1 MKLLKGTTLILAGM
15 LLCSCTTEHKISK
28 QEVAESISDISSD
41 EEGNVSIVL
50 EDGRVFSLGNLKGE
64 KGEDGVD
71 GKDGETTIQTITK
84 NGKDGKNGTNGKDGS
99 NGIDGKNGTDGKD
112 GSNGKDGK
120 NGIDG
125 KDGKNGSN
133 GLNGKD
139 GKDGTSG
146 KDGVNGKDGIGIK
159 NSTINN
165 KGELIITYTDNSSV
179 NLGVVKNIEKFVTD
193 LKVEENVL
201 YVYYSDGSKKKLDL
215 KNVIYSTPD
224 PGVRSE
230 PTAEPTVEPTQ
241 EPTVEPTIEPT
252 PEPVIP
258 SPEQTQPEIPDFG
271 W

>member
-1 MKLLKGTTLILAGM
+1 MKLLKGTALILAGM
-15 LLCSCTTEHKISK
+15 LLCSCAAEHKISK

-64 KGEDGVD
+64 KGKDGE
-71 GKDGETTIQTITK
+71 DGETTIQTITK
-84 NGKDGKNGTNGKDGS
+84 NGKDGKNG
-99 NGIDGKNGTDGKD
+99 I
-112 GSNGKDGK
+112 
-120 NGIDG
+120 
-125 KDGKNGSN
+125 DGKNGSN

-139 GKDGTSG
+139 GKDGISG

-193 LKVEENVL
+193 LKVEENDL

-215 KNVIYSTPD
+215 KKVIYATPD
-224 PGVRSE
+224 SGVRPE
-230 PTAEPTVEPTQ
+230 PTAEPTQEPTLEPIIPTP
-241 EPTVEPTIEPT
+241 EPTVEPT
-252 PEPVIP
+252 PEPAPV
-258 SPEQTQPEIPDFG
+258 EPDFG

>member
-1 MKLLKGTTLILAGM
+1 MKLLKGTALILAGM
-15 LLCSCTTEHKISK
+15 LLCSCAAEHKISK

-64 KGEDGVD
+64 KGKDGE
-71 GKDGETTIQTITK
+71 DGETTIQTITK
-84 NGKDGKNGTNGKDGS
+84 NGKDGKNG
-99 NGIDGKNGTDGKD
+99 I
-112 GSNGKDGK
+112 
-120 NGIDG
+120 
-125 KDGKNGSN
+125 DGKNGSN

-139 GKDGTSG
+139 GKDGISG

-165 KGELIITYTDNSSV
+165 KDELIITYTDNSSV

-193 LKVEENVL
+193 LKVEENDL

-215 KNVIYSTPD
+215 KKVIYATPD
-224 PGVRSE
+224 PGVRPE
-230 PTAEPTVEPTQ
+230 PTAEPTQEPTLEPIIPTP
-241 EPTVEPTIEPT
+241 EPTVEPT
-252 PEPVIP
+252 PEPAPV
-258 SPEQTQPEIPDFG
+258 EPDFG

>member
-1 MKLLKGTTLILAGM
+1 MKLLKGTTLILAGV
-15 LLCSCTTEHKISK
+15 LLCSCAVEQKISK

-84 NGKDGKNGTNGKDGS
+84 NGKDGS

-112 GSNGKDGK
+112 GRNGKDGK
-120 NGIDG
+120 NGI
-125 KDGKNGSN
+125 N

-179 NLGVVKNIEKFVTD
+179 NLGVVKNVEKFVTD
-193 LKVEENVL
+193 LKVEENDL

-215 KNVIYSTPD
+215 KNVIYASPD
-224 PGVRSE
+224 PGVRPE
-230 PTAEPTVEPTQ
+230 PTAEPTQ
-241 EPTVEPTIEPT
+241 EPTIEPA
-252 PEPVIP
+252 PEP
-258 SPEQTQPEIPDFG
+258 TQPEISDFG

>member
-1 MKLLKGTTLILAGM
+1 MKLLRGTTLILAGV
-15 LLCSCTTEHKISK
+15 LLCSCAVEQKISK

-50 EDGRVFSLGNLKGE
+50 EDGRFFSLGNLKGE

-71 GKDGETTIQTITK
+71 GKDGETTIQTISK

-99 NGIDGKNGTDGKD
+99 NGIDGKNGADGKD

-125 KDGKNGSN
+125 KNGSN
-133 GLNGKD
+133 GFNGKD
-139 GKDGTSG
+139 GKTGTSG
-146 KDGVNGKDGIGIK
+146 KVGVNGKDGIGIK
-159 NSTINN
+159 KTIINN
-165 KGELIITYTDNSSV
+165 EGELIITYTDNSSV

-193 LKVEENVL
+193 LKVEENDL

-215 KNVIYSTPD
+215 KNVIYATPD
-224 PGVRSE
+224 PGVR
-230 PTAEPTVEPTQ
+230 PEPTVEPTQ
-241 EPTVEPTIEPT
+241 EPTVEPTMEPT
-252 PEPVIP
+252 PEPVP
-258 SPEQTQPEIPDFG
+258 VEPDFE

>member
-1 MKLLKGTTLILAGM
+1 MKLFKGSALILAGM
-15 LLCSCTTEHKISK
+15 LLCSCTAEQKISK

-41 EEGNVSIVL
+41 EDWNVSIVL

-64 KGEDGVD
+64 KGEDG
-71 GKDGETTIQTITK
+71 ETTIQTITK
-84 NGKDGKNGTNGKDGS
+84 NGKDGS
-99 NGIDGKNGTDGKD
+99 NGIDGKNGADGKD

-139 GKDGTSG
+139 GKDG
-146 KDGVNGKDGIGIK
+146 IGIK
-159 NSTINN
+159 DFGINN

-179 NLGVVKNIEKFVTD
+179 NLGVVKNVEKFVTD
-193 LKVEENVL
+193 LNVEDNDL

-215 KNVIYSTPD
+215 KKVIYATPD
-224 PGVRSE
+224 PGVRPE
-230 PTAEPTVEPTQ
+230 PTAEPTTEPTL
-241 EPTVEPTIEPT
+241 EPIIPTPTVEPA
-252 PEPVIP
+252 PEPAPV
-258 SPEQTQPEIPDFG
+258 EPDFG

>member
-1 MKLLKGTTLILAGM
+1 MECMKLLKGTALILAGM
-15 LLCSCTTEHKISK
+15 LLCSCAAEHKISK

-64 KGEDGVD
+64 KGKDGE
-71 GKDGETTIQTITK
+71 DGETTIQTITK
-84 NGKDGKNGTNGKDGS
+84 NGKDGKNG
-99 NGIDGKNGTDGKD
+99 I
-112 GSNGKDGK
+112 
-120 NGIDG
+120 
-125 KDGKNGSN
+125 DGKNGSN

-139 GKDGTSG
+139 GKDGISG

-193 LKVEENVL
+193 LEGQENDL

-215 KNVIYSTPD
+215 KKVIYATPD
-224 PGVRSE
+224 PGVRPE
-230 PTAEPTVEPTQ
+230 PTAEPTQEPTLEPIIPTP
-241 EPTVEPTIEPT
+241 EPTVEPT
-252 PEPVIP
+252 PEPAPV
-258 SPEQTQPEIPDFG
+258 EPDFG

>member
-1 MKLLKGTTLILAGM
+1 MKLLRGTTLILAGV
-15 LLCSCTTEHKISK
+15 LLCSCAVEQKISK

-71 GKDGETTIQTITK
+71 GETAIQTITK

-99 NGIDGKNGTDGKD
+99 NGIDGKNGADGKD
-112 GSNGKDGK
+112 GRNGKDGK
-120 NGIDG
+120 NGI
-125 KDGKNGSN
+125 N

-139 GKDGTSG
+139 GKTGTSG
-146 KDGVNGKDGIGIK
+146 KDGANGKDGIGIK

-193 LKVEENVL
+193 LKVEENDL

-215 KNVIYSTPD
+215 KNVIYATPD
-224 PGVRSE
+224 PGVR
-230 PTAEPTVEPTQ
+230 PEPTVEPTQ
-241 EPTVEPTIEPT
+241 EPTIEPT
-252 PEPVIP
+252 SEP
-258 SPEQTQPEIPDFG
+258 TQPEISDFG

>member
-1 MKLLKGTTLILAGM
+1 MKLLRETTLILAGV
-15 LLCSCTTEHKISK
+15 LLCSCAVEQKISK

-64 KGEDGVD
+64 DGVD
-71 GKDGETTIQTITK
+71 GKDGEITIQTITK

-99 NGIDGKNGTDGKD
+99 NGIDGKNGAD
-112 GSNGKDGK
+112 GKDGK
-120 NGIDG
+120 NGI
-125 KDGKNGSN
+125 N

-139 GKDGTSG
+139 GKAGTLG

-193 LKVEENVL
+193 LKVEENDL

-215 KNVIYSTPD
+215 KNVIYASPD
-224 PGVRSE
+224 PGVR
-230 PTAEPTVEPTQ
+230 PEPTVEPTQ

-252 PEPVIP
+252 PEP
-258 SPEQTQPEIPDFG
+258 TQPEISDFG

>member
-1 MKLLKGTTLILAGM
+1 MECMKLFKGSALILAGM
-15 LLCSCTTEHKISK
+15 LLCSCTAEQKISK

-64 KGEDGVD
+64 KGEDG
-71 GKDGETTIQTITK
+71 ETTIQTITK
-84 NGKDGKNGTNGKDGS
+84 NGKDGS
-99 NGIDGKNGTDGKD
+99 NGIDGKNGADGKD

-139 GKDGTSG
+139 GKDGISG
-146 KDGVNGKDGIGIK
+146 KDGVNGKDGIGLK
-159 NSTINN
+159 DFGINN

-179 NLGVVKNIEKFVTD
+179 NLGVVKNVEKFVTD
-193 LKVEENVL
+193 LNVEDNDL

-215 KNVIYSTPD
+215 KKVIYATPD
-224 PGVRSE
+224 PGIRPE
-230 PTAEPTVEPTQ
+230 PTAEPTTEPVI
-241 EPTVEPTIEPT
+241 PMPEPT
-252 PEPVIP
+252 PEPIEPTIVP
-258 SPEQTQPEIPDFG
+258 TPEPVPVEPDFG

>member
-1 MKLLKGTTLILAGM
+1 MKLLKGTALILAGM
-15 LLCSCTTEHKISK
+15 LLCSCAAEHKISK

-64 KGEDGVD
+64 KGKAGE
-71 GKDGETTIQTITK
+71 DGETTIQTITK
-84 NGKDGKNGTNGKDGS
+84 NGKDGKNG
-99 NGIDGKNGTDGKD
+99 I
-112 GSNGKDGK
+112 
-120 NGIDG
+120 
-125 KDGKNGSN
+125 DGKNGSN

-139 GKDGTSG
+139 GKDGISG

-193 LKVEENVL
+193 LKVEENDL

-215 KNVIYSTPD
+215 KKVIYATPD
-224 PGVRSE
+224 PGVRPE
-230 PTAEPTVEPTQ
+230 PTAEPTQEPTLEPIIPTP
-241 EPTVEPTIEPT
+241 EPTVEPT
-252 PEPVIP
+252 PEPAPV
-258 SPEQTQPEIPDFG
+258 EPDFG

>member
-1 MKLLKGTTLILAGM
+1 MKLLRGTTLILAGV
-15 LLCSCTTEHKISK
+15 LLCSCAVEQKISK

-99 NGIDGKNGTDGKD
+99 NGIDGKNGADGKD
-112 GSNGKDGK
+112 GRNGKDGK
-120 NGIDG
+120 NGI
-125 KDGKNGSN
+125 N

-139 GKDGTSG
+139 GKDGISG

-179 NLGVVKNIEKFVTD
+179 NLGVVKNVEKFVMD
-193 LKVEENVL
+193 LKVEDNDL
-201 YVYYSDGSKKKLDL
+201 YVYYSDGTKKKLDL
-215 KNVIYSTPD
+215 KNVIYASPD
-224 PGVRSE
+224 PGVRPE

-252 PEPVIP
+252 PEP
-258 SPEQTQPEIPDFG
+258 TQPEISDFG

>member
-15 LLCSCTTEHKISK
+15 LLCSCTTEQKLSK

-64 KGEDGVD
+64 KGKDGE
-71 GKDGETTIQTITK
+71 DGETTIQTITK
-84 NGKDGKNGTNGKDGS
+84 NGKDGS
-99 NGIDGKNGTDGKD
+99 NGIDGKNGAD
-112 GSNGKDGK
+112 GKDGK
-120 NGIDG
+120 NGI
-125 KDGKNGSN
+125 DGKNGSN

-139 GKDGTSG
+139 GKDGISG

-165 KGELIITYTDNSSV
+165 KGELIIAYTDNSSV

-193 LKVEENVL
+193 LKVEENDL

-215 KNVIYSTPD
+215 KKVIYATPD
-224 PGVRSE
+224 PGVR
-230 PTAEPTVEPTQ
+230 PEPTVEPA
-241 EPTVEPTIEPT
+241 
-252 PEPVIP
+252 PEPVP
-258 SPEQTQPEIPDFG
+258 VEPDFG

>member
-1 MKLLKGTTLILAGM
+1 MKLFKGSALILAGM
-15 LLCSCTTEHKISK
+15 LLCSYTVEQKISK

-50 EDGRVFSLGNLKGE
+50 EDDRVFSLGNLKGE
-64 KGEDGVD
+64 KGEDG
-71 GKDGETTIQTITK
+71 ETTIQTITK
-84 NGKDGKNGTNGKDGS
+84 NGKDGS
-99 NGIDGKNGTDGKD
+99 NGIDGKNGADGKD

-139 GKDGTSG
+139 GKDG
-146 KDGVNGKDGIGIK
+146 IGIK
-159 NSTINN
+159 DFGINN

-179 NLGVVKNIEKFVTD
+179 NLGVVKNVEKFVTD
-193 LKVEENVL
+193 LNVEDNDL

-215 KNVIYSTPD
+215 KNVIYATPD
-224 PGVRSE
+224 PGVRPE
-230 PTAEPTVEPTQ
+230 PTAEPTTEPTL
-241 EPTVEPTIEPT
+241 EPIIPTPTVEPT
-252 PEPVIP
+252 PEPAPV
-258 SPEQTQPEIPDFG
+258 EPDFG

>member
-1 MKLLKGTTLILAGM
+1 MKLLKGTALILAGM
-15 LLCSCTTEHKISK
+15 LLCSCAAEHKISK

-64 KGEDGVD
+64 KGKDGE
-71 GKDGETTIQTITK
+71 DGETTIQTITK
-84 NGKDGKNGTNGKDGS
+84 NGKDGS
-99 NGIDGKNGTDGKD
+99 NGIDGKNGADGKD

-125 KDGKNGSN
+125 KNGSN

-139 GKDGTSG
+139 GKDGISG

-193 LKVEENVL
+193 LKVEENAL

-215 KNVIYSTPD
+215 KKVIYATPD
-224 PGVRSE
+224 PGVRPE
-230 PTAEPTVEPTQ
+230 PTAEPTQ
-241 EPTVEPTIEPT
+241 EPT
-252 PEPVIP
+252 PEPIEP
-258 SPEQTQPEIPDFG
+258 TIAPTPEASDFG

>member
-1 MKLLKGTTLILAGM
+1 MKLLKGTALILAGM
-15 LLCSCTTEHKISK
+15 LLCSCAAEHKISK

-64 KGEDGVD
+64 KGKDGE
-71 GKDGETTIQTITK
+71 DGETTIQTITK
-84 NGKDGKNGTNGKDGS
+84 NGKDGS
-99 NGIDGKNGTDGKD
+99 NGIDGKNGADGKD

-125 KDGKNGSN
+125 KNGSN

-139 GKDGTSG
+139 GKDGISG

-193 LKVEENVL
+193 LKVEENAL

-215 KNVIYSTPD
+215 KKVIYATPD
-224 PGVRSE
+224 LGVRPE
-230 PTAEPTVEPTQ
+230 PTAEPTQ
-241 EPTVEPTIEPT
+241 EPT
-252 PEPVIP
+252 PEPIEP
-258 SPEQTQPEIPDFG
+258 TIAPTPEASDFG

>member
-15 LLCSCTTEHKISK
+15 LLCSCTEEHKISK

-84 NGKDGKNGTNGKDGS
+84 NGKDGS
-99 NGIDGKNGTDGKD
+99 NGIDGKNGADGKD
-112 GSNGKDGK
+112 GSN
-120 NGIDG
+120 G

-139 GKDGTSG
+139 GKAGTSG

-193 LKVEENVL
+193 LKVEENDL

-215 KNVIYSTPD
+215 KNVIYATPD
-224 PGVRSE
+224 PGVRPE
-230 PTAEPTVEPTQ
+230 PTAEPTTEPIIPTL
-241 EPTVEPTIEPT
+241 EPTVEPT
-252 PEPVIP
+252 PEP
-258 SPEQTQPEIPDFG
+258 TQPEISGFG

>member
-1 MKLLKGTTLILAGM
+1 MKLFKGSALILAGM
-15 LLCSCTTEHKISK
+15 LLCSCTTEQKISK

-64 KGEDGVD
+64 KGKDGE
-71 GKDGETTIQTITK
+71 DGETTIQTITK

-99 NGIDGKNGTDGKD
+99 NGIDGKNGAV
-112 GSNGKDGK
+112 
-120 NGIDG
+120 G

-139 GKDGTSG
+139 GKDGISG

-159 NSTINN
+159 DSRINN

-193 LKVEENVL
+193 LKVEENDL

-215 KNVIYSTPD
+215 KNVIYATPD
-224 PGVRSE
+224 PGVRPE
-230 PTAEPTVEPTQ
+230 PTAEPTTEPTLEPIIPTP
-241 EPTVEPTIEPT
+241 EPTVEPT
-252 PEPVIP
+252 PESVPV
-258 SPEQTQPEIPDFG
+258 ETDF
-271 W
+271 

>member
-71 GKDGETTIQTITK
+71 GETAIQTITK

-99 NGIDGKNGTDGKD
+99 NGIDGKNGADGKD
-112 GSNGKDGK
+112 GRNGKDGK
-120 NGIDG
+120 NGI
-125 KDGKNGSN
+125 N

-139 GKDGTSG
+139 GKTGTSG
-146 KDGVNGKDGIGIK
+146 KDGANGKDGIGIK

-193 LKVEENVL
+193 LKVEENDL

-215 KNVIYSTPD
+215 KNVIYATPD
-224 PGVRSE
+224 PGVR
-230 PTAEPTVEPTQ
+230 PEPTVEPTQ
-241 EPTVEPTIEPT
+241 EPTVEPTMEPT
-252 PEPVIP
+252 PEPVP
-258 SPEQTQPEIPDFG
+258 VEPDFG

>member
-15 LLCSCTTEHKISK
+15 LLCSCTTEQKISK

-50 EDGRVFSLGNLKGE
+50 EDGRTFSLGNFKGE

-84 NGKDGKNGTNGKDGS
+84 NGKDGKNG
-99 NGIDGKNGTDGKD
+99 I
-112 GSNGKDGK
+112 
-120 NGIDG
+120 
-125 KDGKNGSN
+125 N

-139 GKDGTSG
+139 GKNGTSG

-193 LKVEENVL
+193 LKVEENDL

-215 KNVIYSTPD
+215 KNVIYASPD
-224 PGVRSE
+224 PGIR
-230 PTAEPTVEPTQ
+230 PEPTVEPTTEPTIEPIIPTL
-241 EPTVEPTIEPT
+241 EPTVEPVIST
-252 PEPVIP
+252 PEL
-258 SPEQTQPEIPDFG
+258 TQPEIPDFG

>member
-1 MKLLKGTTLILAGM
+1 MKLLRGTTLILAGV
-15 LLCSCTTEHKISK
+15 LLCSCAVEQKISK

-84 NGKDGKNGTNGKDGS
+84 NGKDGS

-112 GSNGKDGK
+112 GRNGKDGK
-120 NGIDG
+120 NGI
-125 KDGKNGSN
+125 DGKNGSN

-139 GKDGTSG
+139 GKAGTSG

-193 LKVEENVL
+193 LKVEENDL
-201 YVYYSDGSKKKLDL
+201 YVCYSDGSKKKLDL
-215 KNVIYSTPD
+215 KNVIYATPD
-224 PGVRSE
+224 PGVR
-230 PTAEPTVEPTQ
+230 PEPTVEPTQ
-241 EPTVEPTIEPT
+241 EPTVEPTVEPT
-252 PEPVIP
+252 PEP
-258 SPEQTQPEIPDFG
+258 TQPEISDFG

>member
-1 MKLLKGTTLILAGM
+1 MKLFKGSALILAGM
-15 LLCSCTTEHKISK
+15 LLCSCTTEQKISK

-64 KGEDGVD
+64 KGKDGE
-71 GKDGETTIQTITK
+71 DGETTIQTITK

-99 NGIDGKNGTDGKD
+99 NGIDGKNGADGKD

-139 GKDGTSG
+139 GKDGIPG

-159 NSTINN
+159 DSRINN

-193 LKVEENVL
+193 LKVEENDL

-215 KNVIYSTPD
+215 KNVIYATPD
-224 PGVRSE
+224 PGVRPE
-230 PTAEPTVEPTQ
+230 PTAEPTTEPTLEPIIPTP
-241 EPTVEPTIEPT
+241 EPTVEPT
-252 PEPVIP
+252 PEPVP
-258 SPEQTQPEIPDFG
+258 VEPDFG

>member
-1 MKLLKGTTLILAGM
+1 MKLLKGTTLILAGV
-15 LLCSCTTEHKISK
+15 LLCSCAVEQKISK

-50 EDGRVFSLGNLKGE
+50 EDGRVFSLGNLKG
-64 KGEDGVD
+64 KKSEDGVD

-84 NGKDGKNGTNGKDGS
+84 NGKDGS

-112 GSNGKDGK
+112 GRNGKDGK

-125 KDGKNGSN
+125 KDGKNGIN

-179 NLGVVKNIEKFVTD
+179 NLGVVKNVEKFVTD
-193 LKVEENVL
+193 LKVEENDL

-215 KNVIYSTPD
+215 KNVIYASPD
-224 PGVRSE
+224 PGVRPE
-230 PTAEPTVEPTQ
+230 PTSEPTVEPA
-241 EPTVEPTIEPT
+241 
-252 PEPVIP
+252 PEP
-258 SPEQTQPEIPDFG
+258 TQPEISDFG

>member
-1 MKLLKGTTLILAGM
+1 MECMKLLKGTALILAGM
-15 LLCSCTTEHKISK
+15 LLCSCAAEHKISK

-64 KGEDGVD
+64 KG
-71 GKDGETTIQTITK
+71 KDGEDGKTTIQTITK

-99 NGIDGKNGTDGKD
+99 NGIDGKNGADGKD

-125 KDGKNGSN
+125 KNGSN

-139 GKDGTSG
+139 GKDGISG

-215 KNVIYSTPD
+215 KKVINATPD
-224 PGVRSE
+224 PGVRPEPTVEPTTE
-230 PTAEPTVEPTQ
+230 PTAEPTQ
-241 EPTVEPTIEPT
+241 EPT
-252 PEPVIP
+252 PEPIEPTIAPTPVA
-258 SPEQTQPEIPDFG
+258 SDFG

>member
-1 MKLLKGTTLILAGM
+1 MKLLRGTTLILAGV
-15 LLCSCTTEHKISK
+15 LLCSCAVEQKISK

-84 NGKDGKNGTNGKDGS
+84 NGKDGS
-99 NGIDGKNGTDGKD
+99 NGIDGKNGADGKD
-112 GSNGKDGK
+112 GSN
-120 NGIDG
+120 G

-139 GKDGTSG
+139 GKAGTSG

-193 LKVEENVL
+193 LKVEENDL
-201 YVYYSDGSKKKLDL
+201 YVYYSDGTKKKLDL
-215 KNVIYSTPD
+215 KNVIYATPD
-224 PGVRSE
+224 PGVRPE
-230 PTAEPTVEPTQ
+230 PTTEPIIPTLEPTVEPT
-241 EPTVEPTIEPT
+241 
-252 PEPVIP
+252 PEP
-258 SPEQTQPEIPDFG
+258 TQPEISGFG

>member
-1 MKLLKGTTLILAGM
+1 MKLLKGTTLILAGV
-15 LLCSCTTEHKISK
+15 LLCSCAVEQKISK

-84 NGKDGKNGTNGKDGS
+84 KGKDGKNGKDGS

-112 GSNGKDGK
+112 GRNGKDGK

-125 KDGKNGSN
+125 KDGKNGIN

-193 LKVEENVL
+193 LKVEENDL

-215 KNVIYSTPD
+215 KNVIYASPD
-224 PGVRSE
+224 PGIR
-230 PTAEPTVEPTQ
+230 PEPTVEPTTEPTIEPIIPTL
-241 EPTVEPTIEPT
+241 EPTVEPVIPT
-252 PEPVIP
+252 PEL
-258 SPEQTQPEIPDFG
+258 TQPEIPDFG

>member
-1 MKLLKGTTLILAGM
+1 MKLLKGTALILAGM
-15 LLCSCTTEHKISK
+15 LLCSCITEHKISK

-64 KGEDGVD
+64 KGKDGE
-71 GKDGETTIQTITK
+71 DGETTIQTITK
-84 NGKDGKNGTNGKDGS
+84 NGKDGKNG
-99 NGIDGKNGTDGKD
+99 I
-112 GSNGKDGK
+112 
-120 NGIDG
+120 
-125 KDGKNGSN
+125 DGKNGSN

-139 GKDGTSG
+139 GKDGISG

-193 LKVEENVL
+193 LKVEENDL

-215 KNVIYSTPD
+215 KKVIYATPD
-224 PGVRSE
+224 PGVRPE
-230 PTAEPTVEPTQ
+230 PTAEPTQEPTLEPIIPTP
-241 EPTVEPTIEPT
+241 EPTVEPT
-252 PEPVIP
+252 PEPAPV
-258 SPEQTQPEIPDFG
+258 EPDFG

>member
-1 MKLLKGTTLILAGM
+1 MKLLKGTTLILVGV
-15 LLCSCTTEHKISK
+15 LLCSCAVEQKISK

-50 EDGRVFSLGNLKGE
+50 EDGRFFSLGNLKGE

-84 NGKDGKNGTNGKDGS
+84 NGKDGS

-112 GSNGKDGK
+112 GRNGKDGK
-120 NGIDG
+120 SGI
-125 KDGKNGSN
+125 DGKNGSN

-139 GKDGTSG
+139 GKAGTSG

-193 LKVEENVL
+193 LKVEENDL

-215 KNVIYSTPD
+215 KNVIYATPD
-224 PGVRSE
+224 PGVR
-230 PTAEPTVEPTQ
+230 PEPTVEPTQ
-241 EPTVEPTIEPT
+241 EPTVEPT
-252 PEPVIP
+252 PEP
-258 SPEQTQPEIPDFG
+258 TQPEISDFG

>member
-15 LLCSCTTEHKISK
+15 LLCSCAAEQKLSK

-64 KGEDGVD
+64 KGKDGE
-71 GKDGETTIQTITK
+71 DGETTIQTITK
-84 NGKDGKNGTNGKDGS
+84 NGKDGS

-112 GSNGKDGK
+112 GSNG
-120 NGIDG
+120 
-125 KDGKNGSN
+125 
-133 GLNGKD
+133 LNGKD
-139 GKDGTSG
+139 GKDGISG

-193 LKVEENVL
+193 LKVEENDL

-215 KNVIYSTPD
+215 KKVIYATPD
-224 PGVRSE
+224 PGVR
-230 PTAEPTVEPTQ
+230 PEPTVEPTT
-241 EPTVEPTIEPT
+241 EPTLEPIIPT
-252 PEPVIP
+252 PEPA
-258 SPEQTQPEIPDFG
+258 PEPVPVEPDFG

>member
-1 MKLLKGTTLILAGM
+1 MKLLRETTLILAGV
-15 LLCSCTTEHKISK
+15 LLCSCAVEQKISK

-64 KGEDGVD
+64 DGVD
-71 GKDGETTIQTITK
+71 GKDGEITIQTITK

-99 NGIDGKNGTDGKD
+99 NGIDGKNGAD
-112 GSNGKDGK
+112 GKDGK
-120 NGIDG
+120 NGI
-125 KDGKNGSN
+125 N

-139 GKDGTSG
+139 GKAGTLG

-193 LKVEENVL
+193 LKVEENDL

-215 KNVIYSTPD
+215 KNVIYASPD
-224 PGVRSE
+224 PGVRPE

-252 PEPVIP
+252 PEP
-258 SPEQTQPEIPDFG
+258 TQPEISDFG

>member
-1 MKLLKGTTLILAGM
+1 MECMKLFKGSALILAGM
-15 LLCSCTTEHKISK
+15 LLCSCTTEQKISK

-64 KGEDGVD
+64 KGKDGE
-71 GKDGETTIQTITK
+71 DGETTIQTITK

-99 NGIDGKNGTDGKD
+99 NGIDGKNGA
-112 GSNGKDGK
+112 
-120 NGIDG
+120 DG

-139 GKDGTSG
+139 GKDGIPG

-159 NSTINN
+159 DSRINN

-193 LKVEENVL
+193 LKVEENDL

-215 KNVIYSTPD
+215 KNVIYATPD
-224 PGVRSE
+224 PGVRPE
-230 PTAEPTVEPTQ
+230 PTAEPTTEPTLEPIIPTP
-241 EPTVEPTIEPT
+241 EPTVEPT
-252 PEPVIP
+252 PEPVP
-258 SPEQTQPEIPDFG
+258 VEPDFG

>member
-1 MKLLKGTTLILAGM
+1 MKLLRETTLILAGV
-15 LLCSCTTEHKISK
+15 LLCSCAVEQKISK

-64 KGEDGVD
+64 DGVD
-71 GKDGETTIQTITK
+71 GKDGEITIQTITK

-99 NGIDGKNGTDGKD
+99 NGIDGKNGAD
-112 GSNGKDGK
+112 GKDGK
-120 NGIDG
+120 NGI
-125 KDGKNGSN
+125 N

-139 GKDGTSG
+139 GKAGTSG

-193 LKVEENVL
+193 LKVEENDL

-215 KNVIYSTPD
+215 KNVIYASPD
-224 PGVRSE
+224 PGVRPE

-252 PEPVIP
+252 PEP
-258 SPEQTQPEIPDFG
+258 TQPEISDFG

>member
-1 MKLLKGTTLILAGM
+1 MKLLKGTTLILSGM
-15 LLCSCTTEHKISK
+15 LLCSCATEQKLSK

-64 KGEDGVD
+64 KGKDGVD

-84 NGKDGKNGTNGKDGS
+84 NGKDGS
-99 NGIDGKNGTDGKD
+99 NGIDGKNGADGKD

-125 KDGKNGSN
+125 KNGSN

-139 GKDGTSG
+139 GKDGISG

-193 LKVEENVL
+193 LKVEENAL

-215 KNVIYSTPD
+215 KKVIYATPD
-224 PGVRSE
+224 PGVRPE
-230 PTAEPTVEPTQ
+230 PTAEPTQ
-241 EPTVEPTIEPT
+241 EPT
-252 PEPVIP
+252 PEPIEPTIVP
-258 SPEQTQPEIPDFG
+258 TPEASDFG

>member
-1 MKLLKGTTLILAGM
+1 MKLFKRSALILAGM

-64 KGEDGVD
+64 KGKDGE
-71 GKDGETTIQTITK
+71 DGETTIQTITK
-84 NGKDGKNGTNGKDGS
+84 NDKDGKNGTNGKDGS
-99 NGIDGKNGTDGKD
+99 NGIDGKNGA
-112 GSNGKDGK
+112 
-120 NGIDG
+120 
-125 KDGKNGSN
+125 DGKNGSN

-139 GKDGTSG
+139 GKDGISG

-193 LKVEENVL
+193 LKVEENDL

-215 KNVIYSTPD
+215 KKVIYATPD
-224 PGVRSE
+224 PGVRPE
-230 PTAEPTVEPTQ
+230 PTAEPTTEPTLEPIIPTP
-241 EPTVEPTIEPT
+241 EPTVEPA
-252 PEPVIP
+252 PEPVP
-258 SPEQTQPEIPDFG
+258 VEPDFG

>member
-1 MKLLKGTTLILAGM
+1 MKLLRGTTLILAGV
-15 LLCSCTTEHKISK
+15 LLCSCAVEQKISK

-99 NGIDGKNGTDGKD
+99 NGIDGKNGAD
-112 GSNGKDGK
+112 GKDGK
-120 NGIDG
+120 NGI
-125 KDGKNGSN
+125 N

-139 GKDGTSG
+139 GKAGTSG

-193 LKVEENVL
+193 LKVEENDL
-201 YVYYSDGSKKKLDL
+201 YVYYSDGTKKKLNL
-215 KNVIYSTPD
+215 KNLIYATPD
-224 PGVRSE
+224 PGVRPKPTAE
-230 PTAEPTVEPTQ
+230 PTTEPTTEPTLEPIIPTLEPTVEPT
-241 EPTVEPTIEPT
+241 
-252 PEPVIP
+252 PEP
-258 SPEQTQPEIPDFG
+258 TQPEISDFG